1 MLVDGGG
8 CPWLFWLGFVV
19 CGGVIP
25 VWWFLDR
32 RFCTPAWTVT
42 AALMVVG
49 GGLCHLYVTII
60 GAQAY
65 PLRLVSG
72 YRVDSGLYDGE
83 ITHYLPTLPE
93 LALGIGGVSLALLM
107 TMLAVRILPFLP
119 TVTGPLPGSN
129 QG

>member
-1 MLVDGGG
+1 
-8 CPWLFWLGFVV
+8 
-19 CGGVIP
+19 
-25 VWWFLDR
+25 
-32 RFCTPAWTVT
+32 VT
-42 AALMVVG
+42 AALMVIV

-107 TMLAVRILPFLP
+107 TVVAVRILPFLP
-119 TVTGPLPGSN
+119 TVTGSLPGSN